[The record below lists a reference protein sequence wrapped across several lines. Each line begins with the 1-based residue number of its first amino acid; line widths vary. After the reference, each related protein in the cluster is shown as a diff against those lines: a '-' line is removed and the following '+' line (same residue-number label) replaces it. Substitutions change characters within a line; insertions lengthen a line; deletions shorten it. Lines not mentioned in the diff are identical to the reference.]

1 MANFPSHSAAR
12 ASEVAQPETEE
23 AEGSVETT
31 GHRTFLPGS
40 DGEHLLQARYGSED
54 RARTFYANQV
64 LNFLAPKMREFIPRQ
79 ECMFVSTADRRGE
92 CDCTPRFGAPG
103 FIRVL
108 GDKHLLYPEYRGNGV
123 FASLGNILENPH
135 IALLVID
142 FYRDVI
148 GLHVNG
154 KARVIESDE
163 LLSFADKLPQDVLDE
178 IAQEGKRP
186 ERWVM
191 VEVEEAYIQC
201 SKHIPHLKKLE
212 RAIDWGTDSAAA
224 KKGDYFQLKDVSLY
238 DRLGGDE
245 AVEVVATMLLD
256 KTLREPAV
264 ASVFDLADKAA
275 VQLRLKSLLAMVFGG
290 PYPYSAADLKA
301 GAAPIALVGSQFD
314 RILALLKET
323 MRDLKIDEGAIDD
336 VAGRI
341 EALRGTLLDR

>member
-1 MANFPSHSAAR
+1 MANFPSHSATG
-12 ASEVAQPETEE
+12 ASEVARPEIE

-54 RARTFYANQV
+54 RARAFYANQV
-64 LNFLAPKMREFIPRQ
+64 LNFLAPRMREFIPRQ
-79 ECMFVSTADRRGE
+79 ECMFVGTADRRGE
-92 CDCTPRFGAPG
+92 CDCTPRFGTPG

-108 GDKHLLYPEYRGNGV
+108 GDKHLLYPEYRGNGI

-154 KARVIESDE
+154 KARVVESDE

-186 ERWVM
+186 DRWVM

-201 SKHIPHLKKLE
+201 
-212 RAIDWGTDSAAA
+212 
-224 KKGDYFQLKDVSLY
+224 
-238 DRLGGDE
+238 
-245 AVEVVATMLLD
+245 
-256 KTLREPAV
+256 
-264 ASVFDLADKAA
+264 
-275 VQLRLKSLLAMVFGG
+275 
-290 PYPYSAADLKA
+290 
-301 GAAPIALVGSQFD
+301 
-314 RILALLKET
+314 
-323 MRDLKIDEGAIDD
+323 
-336 VAGRI
+336 
-341 EALRGTLLDR
+341 

>member
-1 MANFPSHSAAR
+1 MANFPSNSAAR
-12 ASEVAQPETEE
+12 ASEVARPETE
-23 AEGSVETT
+23 AEGSAETT
-31 GHRTFLPGS
+31 GHRSFLPGS

-54 RARTFYANQV
+54 RARAFYANQV

-108 GDKHLLYPEYRGNGV
+108 GDKHLLYPEYRGNGI

-135 IALLVID
+135 IALLIID

-154 KARVIESDE
+154 RARVIESDE

-224 KKGDYFQLKDVSLY
+224 KKGDYFQVKDVSLY

-256 KTLREPAV
+256 KSLREPAV

-290 PYPYSAADLKA
+290 PYPYSVADLKA
-301 GAAPIALVGSQFD
+301 GAAPIALAPSQFD
-314 RILALLKET
+314 QILALLKAT

-341 EALRGTLLDR
+341 EALRSTLLDR